1 MDRELTPAAV
11 ESRLTTRWL
20 GRPLQVEAQVD
31 STNSRLHELARR
43 GAAAGL
49 VLVADSQTSGRGRQQ
64 RQWHSPP
71 GTNLYF
77 SVLLRPDWPAGAT
90 PPLSLAAGV
99 ALAEA
104 IGPLLPAP
112 PVLKWPNDLLF
123 QGRKLAGILVEAQ
136 TDRQAVRHA
145 IVGIGVNVN
154 QESFPEELAER
165 AGSLRSASGQAHDRA
180 EVLARLLGALETWI
194 ERLQIRPHEVL
205 ETWQSYAP
213 WLGRPIVVTMGQST
227 LAGTALGLAP
237 DGTLRMRDAGGR
249 EQTILSGDVEQAAY

>member
-1 MDRELTPAAV
+1 MDRTLTPAAV

-77 SVLLRPDWPAGAT
+77 SVLLRPDWPVGAT

-104 IGPLLPAP
+104 MGPLLPAP

-154 QESFPEELAER
+154 QDSFPEELAER
-165 AGSLRSASGQAHDRA
+165 AGSLRTVSGQTHDRA
-180 EVLARLLGALETWI
+180 EVLARLLGALESWI
-194 ERLQIRPHEVL
+194 ERLQTRPAEVL
-205 ETWQSYAP
+205 ETWQRYAP
-213 WLGRPIVVTMGQST
+213 WLGRPIVVTMGQNT